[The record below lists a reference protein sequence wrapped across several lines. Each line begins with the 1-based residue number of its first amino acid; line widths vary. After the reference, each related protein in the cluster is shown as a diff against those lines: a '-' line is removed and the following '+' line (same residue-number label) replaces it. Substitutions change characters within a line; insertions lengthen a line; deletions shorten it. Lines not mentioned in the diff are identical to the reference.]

1 MRTNTDQYKALD
13 INCVPLLVR
22 VSCPYPPSR
31 VQGWRLGVI
40 RGGGHRNIASY
51 LLTITLLSRPRFD
64 PRLALSADTIIK
76 DQHIE
81 ILVWKLKAL
90 QEGCHK
96 KNNKIG

>member
-22 VSCPYPPSR
+22 VSSPYPLS
-31 VQGWRLGVI
+31 QGWRLGVI

-51 LLTITLLSRPRFD
+51 LLTITLLSRLRFD
-64 PRLALSADTIIK
+64 PTLVLSADTIIK
-76 DQHIE
+76 ARHIE

-96 KNNKIG
+96 KTNKIG